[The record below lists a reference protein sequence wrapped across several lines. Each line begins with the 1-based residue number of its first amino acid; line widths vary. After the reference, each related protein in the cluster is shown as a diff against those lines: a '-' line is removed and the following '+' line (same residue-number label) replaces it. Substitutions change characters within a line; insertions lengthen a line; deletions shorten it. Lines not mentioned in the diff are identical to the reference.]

1 MSGSV
6 PCIVVSTAAVARE
19 IFQTQDATFSSRP
32 KLLAFKLL
40 KDDQNMATSPYGP
53 YWRQLRK
60 IANSEL
66 FSPRRHASYANARAE
81 EIRFMMQ
88 VLVDESRRGEA
99 INLRSWLHG
108 VTDNIM
114 TQMLMNRRYSK
125 TWAIVQLTYL
135 QKLIYRVKDR
145 SYIGYCWQD

>member
-19 IFQTQDATFSSRP
+19 IFQTQDATFSSHP
-32 KLLAFKLL
+32 KLLALKLL
-40 KDDQNMATSPYGP
+40 KGDQLMATSPYGP

-60 IANSEL
+60 IAKSEL
-66 FSPRRHASYANARAE
+66 FSTQRHASYANARAE
-81 EIRFMMQ
+81 EIHFMMQ

-99 INLRSWLHG
+99 INLKSWLHG

-114 TQMLMNRRYSK
+114 TQMLVNKRY
-125 TWAIVQLTYL
+125 
-135 QKLIYRVKDR
+135 
-145 SYIGYCWQD
+145 